1 MQSAVALAATLPR
14 GIVLADTNS
23 APHLQFPGQ
32 PRERIA
38 VACYPFREFI
48 AGPDNKN
55 GNPAIALQE
64 FAAHVIAKF
73 GINKIEPWSPLFPS
87 TDPKYLGE
95 FRSALQAARAQIANI
110 AVDGEHSLYA
120 EDPAERER
128 AIEFGK
134 QWVEVAASLGSP
146 GIRLNIPPAGQIK
159 PDLQRTANTLL
170 RVVEHAAAKNVVVSV
185 ENDNPL
191 SEDPFFLVS
200 LIEKVN
206 SPWLHALPDFANTL
220 TTGKEEYAYRGM
232 EVMFRHAYS
241 ICHVK
246 DGGTNEEGKL
256 FPVEMARAF
265 GYLKQSGYKGYCS
278 MEWDRPSDPYHGT
291 ADLIA
296 QTVRYL
302 S

>member
-1 MQSAVALAATLPR
+1 MALAAGLPY
-14 GIVLADTNS
+14 GTAFAYTKA
-23 APHLQFPGQ
+23 APALEFPAQ

-48 AGPDNKN
+48 AGSDHKN
-55 GNPAIALQE
+55 GNPVIALQD
-64 FAAHVIAKF
+64 FAAHVVAKF

-87 TDPKYLGE
+87 TDPKYLE
-95 FRSALQAARAQIANI
+95 DFRSALQAARAQIANI
-110 AVDGEHSLYA
+110 AVDGEHSPYA
-120 EDPAERER
+120 KDPAEREK

-134 QWVEVAASLGSP
+134 QWLDIAASLGSP

-159 PDLQRTANTLL
+159 PDLRRTANTLL
-170 RVVEHAAAKNVVVSV
+170 RVVEHAAVKNVVVSL

-232 EVMFRHAYS
+232 EAMFRHAHS

-256 FPVEMARAF
+256 FPVDMARAF

-278 MEWDRPSDPYHGT
+278 MEWDRPGDPYRGT
-291 ADLIA
+291 TDLIA
-296 QTVRYL
+296 HTVRYL